1 MDAAEELDLN
11 HTLIKV
17 YLLREK
23 AQRRFYSRDPVKEF
37 AHQNLQIVKQL

>member
-17 YLLREK
+17 YLLHEK
-23 AQRRFYSRDPVKEF
+23 AQRRFYLRDPVKEF
-37 AHQNLQIVKQL
+37 VHQNLQTLKQL